1 METKNGLSGKRT
13 KRIAITGICGFV
25 GSHIC
30 EHILKETDWEIIGL
44 DKLSYASNGLSRLRD
59 IKAFDENRVKMFAVD
74 LQLPLSVGVKKEI
87 GEVDYILNLASESH
101 VDNSIK
107 NPVSFTLNNVKLVLN
122 MLEWAR
128 ELKGL
133 KKFIQFSTDEVFGT
147 APKGV
152 NFKESDPHNAGNPYS
167 ASKDAQESICRAYAN
182 TYGLPINI
190 TNAMN
195 IIGERQHPEKFVPIC
210 IRKILAGET
219 IQVHAN
225 KDLTESGKRH
235 YLHARNIAQ
244 ALQFILE
251 ETDERLDKNH
261 VSNGCWNIVGDM
273 EIANSDLALMIGRI
287 LNKEAKIEL
296 VSWHFSRPGHDL
308 RYSLDGSKLKEAGF
322 SYPINFENTLKKT
335 VEWSIAKEN
344 AKWL

>member
-1 METKNGLSGKRT
+1 MKKSLLC
-13 KRIAITGICGFV
+13 TGGCGFV
-25 GSHIC
+25 GHHVV
-30 EHILKETDWEIIGL
+30 EHLLKNTDWNIIVL
-44 DKLSYASNGLSRLRD
+44 DKLSYATNGLDRLRD
-59 IKAFDENRVKMFAVD
+59 IKAFDEDRVKMFSVD

-107 NPVSFTLNNVKLVLN
+107 DPVNFVLNNVKLTLH

-128 ELKGL
+128 ELEGL

-147 APKGV
+147 APKGI

-167 ASKDAQESICRAYAN
+167 ASKDSQESICRAYAN

-190 TNAMN
+190 TNSMN

-244 ALQFILE
+244 AMQFILE
-251 ETDERLDKNH
+251 ETDERLDKHH
-261 VSNGCWNIVGDM
+261 VSNGCWNIVGDA
-273 EIANSDLALMIGRI
+273 EIANSDLALMIGKI
-287 LNKEAKIEL
+287 LDREAKIEL
-296 VSWHFSRPGHDL
+296 ISFHESRPGHDL
-308 RYSLDGSKLKEAGF
+308 RYSLDGNKLKEAGF
-322 SYPINFENTLKKT
+322 SYPINFEKTLEKT
-335 VEWSIAKEN
+335 VNWAIDPEN
-344 AKWL
+344 KKWL